1 MKISFR
7 QFKPSDRDEFF
18 RMVKKFYAPP
28 AVLHFPPD
36 EVMLASFDAAVK
48 IPHAVKGYM
57 FECDGKP
64 AGYAMISM
72 KFETEVGGMAAWI
85 EELYVDSDFR
95 GLGIGSRF
103 FDFLKDEFKGKIKR
117 LRLEVGDENEGAKK
131 LYERLGF
138 EFLDYRQ
145 MVIDRDF

>member
-1 MKISFR
+1 
-7 QFKPSDRDEFF
+7 
-18 RMVKKFYAPP
+18 
-28 AVLHFPPD
+28 
-36 EVMLASFDAAVK
+36 
-48 IPHAVKGYM
+48 
-57 FECDGKP
+57 
-64 AGYAMISM
+64 
-72 KFETEVGGMAAWI
+72 MAAWI